1 MQLCPPFPALA
12 AGSRDPGCPTH
23 PAPAL
28 RPLAPQAHGSPNSLS
43 NGRFPHF
50 PSCRV
55 SGAPQRSLRVGAGG
69 SSTLQRKRKGYLG
82 CGAGRGLSGGRGL
95 LGAGPAWASGAA
107 KGATSVAGRSEPRRA
122 RRGETP
128 PYQVSALQRTRA
140 GEGRCPPSPTLGRD
154 GAGTGLPVTVGCLS
168 PSRGLLGC
176 FQLSSQDPGAQPLDS
191 LVLEPWGSG
200 GGGWGVGAPGYPTG
214 RIQGNFGGEK
224 VTCISTMEQ
233 CCQTFSFHF
242 RPHLGNGQVA

>member
-95 LGAGPAWASGAA
+95 LGGGAGGGFRGGKGSYFGGGEERAEARAARGDTPLSGERPAAD
-107 KGATSVAGRSEPRRA
+107 KG
-122 RRGETP
+122 RRG
-128 PYQVSALQRTRA
+128 QVSPQPHPRQ
-140 GEGRCPPSPTLGRD
+140 GRGGDWTTCDRRVP
-154 GAGTGLPVTVGCLS
+154 
-168 PSRGLLGC
+168 
-176 FQLSSQDPGAQPLDS
+176 FPL
-191 LVLEPWGSG
+191 
-200 GGGWGVGAPGYPTG
+200 
-214 RIQGNFGGEK
+214 
-224 VTCISTMEQ
+224 
-233 CCQTFSFHF
+233 
-242 RPHLGNGQVA
+242 